1 MVSSGEAGL
10 KKVKRVRGMESYS
23 TRSVRFFFKSIR
35 TLKKESGG
43 QRWNEICEDA
53 ASLFEHLYVKQF
65 GPFHLD
71 HQQLW
76 DILFDPPQETNDL
89 LYMRFELLCSNDK
102 FIDFFMIILQALL
115 DPPPSW
121 WQTQFK

>member
-1 MVSSGEAGL
+1 
-10 KKVKRVRGMESYS
+10 MESYS

-53 ASLFEHLYVKQF
+53 ASLFEHLYIKQVA
-65 GPFHLD
+65 PLHLD

-76 DILFDPPQETNDL
+76 DILFDPPQET
-89 LYMRFELLCSNDK
+89 NDK

-115 DPPPSW
+115 DPPPS
-121 WQTQFK
+121 

>member
-1 MVSSGEAGL
+1 
-10 KKVKRVRGMESYS
+10 MESYS

-35 TLKKESGG
+35 SLKKESGG

-65 GPFHLD
+65 GPLHLD

-76 DILFDPPQETNDL
+76 ELLFDPPQETNDP
-89 LYMRFELLCSNDK
+89 LYMRFEILCSNPK
-102 FIDFFMIILQALL
+102 FIDFFMTILQALL
-115 DPPPSW
+115 DPPASW